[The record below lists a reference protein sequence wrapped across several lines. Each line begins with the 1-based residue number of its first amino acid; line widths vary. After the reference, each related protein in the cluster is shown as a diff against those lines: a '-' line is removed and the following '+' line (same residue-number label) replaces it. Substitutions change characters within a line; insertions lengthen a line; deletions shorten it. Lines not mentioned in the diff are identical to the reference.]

1 MYVLVYVL
9 MFVLLSSGNEKVK
22 MSDVIHF
29 FSGASKLPTSGFP
42 APPKICFTDEPGLPR
57 SSTCDISIT
66 FPRELGYLNEEE
78 FKAKMDM
85 CLLDSFGFGQV

>member
-42 APPKICFTDEPGLPR
+42 APPKICFTDEPGYPGHPHVTSASR
-57 SSTCDISIT
+57 SLGSWVISV
-66 FPRELGYLNEEE
+66 RRNS
-78 FKAKMDM
+78 KQK
-85 CLLDSFGFGQV
+85 